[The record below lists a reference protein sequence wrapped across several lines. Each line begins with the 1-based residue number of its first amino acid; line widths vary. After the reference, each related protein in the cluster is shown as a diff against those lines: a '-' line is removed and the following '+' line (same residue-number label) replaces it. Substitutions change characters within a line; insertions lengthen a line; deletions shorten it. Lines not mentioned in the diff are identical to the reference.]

1 MTALPP
7 LESDDSERPVDR
19 KSPSTPT
26 ASGYPMLTERFQRRV
41 IQLLVE
47 IRDNFRKGDHG
58 RRVEEEQG
66 EFEVPECDQIPEFEE
81 FDSSLDDRELQK
93 R

>member
-1 MTALPP
+1 MKYL
-7 LESDDSERPVDR
+7 
-19 KSPSTPT
+19 
-26 ASGYPMLTERFQRRV
+26 GFQRRV

-47 IRDNFRKGDHG
+47 IRDNLRKGDHG

-81 FDSSLDDRELQK
+81 FDNSLDDRELQK
-93 R
+93 KMVLFKNVTFKNDHNHCI

>member
-1 MTALPP
+1 MKYL
-7 LESDDSERPVDR
+7 
-19 KSPSTPT
+19 
-26 ASGYPMLTERFQRRV
+26 GFQRRV

-47 IRDNFRKGDHG
+47 IRDNLRKGDHG

-81 FDSSLDDRELQK
+81 FDNSLDDRELQK
-93 R
+93 KMVLFKMLPLKMITTIAFKLLHQILICC